1 MMSHDVDN
9 SLLNHFLLFTT
20 ISNVEVSSHCHIL
33 TVVFIISSV
42 PDKLKSVKRQED
54 KTSHKLTKA
63 ENQ

>member
-1 MMSHDVDN
+1 MMGHDIDN

-20 ISNVEVSSHCHIL
+20 ICNVGVSSHCHLL

-54 KTSHKLTKA
+54 QKSHKLTKA

>member
-20 ISNVEVSSHCHIL
+20 ISNVEVSSHCHLL

-42 PDKLKSVKRQED
+42 PDKLKSV
-54 KTSHKLTKA
+54 
-63 ENQ
+63 N

>member
-20 ISNVEVSSHCHIL
+20 ISNVEVSSHCHLL

-42 PDKLKSVKRQED
+42 SDKLKSVKRQED

>member
-1 MMSHDVDN
+1 MMKHDVDN
-9 SLLNHFLLFTT
+9 LLLNHFLLFTT
-20 ISNVEVSSHCHIL
+20 ISNVKVSSHCHLL

-54 KTSHKLTKA
+54 KTSHKLTKE

>member
-1 MMSHDVDN
+1 MSHDVDN
-9 SLLNHFLLFTT
+9 SLLNHFRLFTT
-20 ISNVEVSSHCHIL
+20 ISNVEVSSHCHLL
-33 TVVFIISSV
+33 TVVFIISLV

>member
-1 MMSHDVDN
+1 MSHDVDN

-20 ISNVEVSSHCHIL
+20 ISNVEVLSHCHLL
-33 TVVFIISSV
+33 TVVFIISSF

>member
-20 ISNVEVSSHCHIL
+20 ISNVEVSSHCHLL

-42 PDKLKSVKRQED
+42 RDKLKSVKRQED